1 MFLFRPDFVHHCFNI
16 CVKSVVNQNSS
27 TIAPLNSGKMEPINI
42 ESQNKSTN
50 ENNNL
55 PEKGAVEHVDSVDE
69 MQDLVIDT
77 EAGDI
82 DNKTDCDGDITENDS
97 GTCYLLK

>member
-1 MFLFRPDFVHHCFNI
+1 MTQNP
-16 CVKSVVNQNSS
+16 SV
-27 TIAPLNSGKMEPINI
+27 IAPLNSGEMEPISI

-55 PEKGAVEHVDSVDE
+55 PEKGVVEHNDSEDE

-77 EAGDI
+77 GEAQETITGDI
-82 DNKTDCDGDITENDS
+82 VDNEGDCGDDNITENDS
-97 GTCYLLK
+97 GT

>member
-1 MFLFRPDFVHHCFNI
+1 
-16 CVKSVVNQNSS
+16 
-27 TIAPLNSGKMEPINI
+27 MEPISI

-55 PEKGAVEHVDSVDE
+55 PEKGTVQRNDSEDE

-77 EAGDI
+77 GEAQETITGDI
-82 DNKTDCDGDITENDS
+82 VDNEGDCGDDNITENDS
-97 GTCYLLK
+97 GTWCPYNSVQCSKYKYSYF